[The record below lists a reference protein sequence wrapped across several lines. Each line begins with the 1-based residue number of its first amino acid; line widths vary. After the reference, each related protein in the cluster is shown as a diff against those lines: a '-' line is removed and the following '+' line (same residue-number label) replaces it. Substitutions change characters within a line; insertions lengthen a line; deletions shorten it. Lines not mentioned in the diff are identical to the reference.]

1 MKKFDVTG
9 LRGMM
14 EQMPTE
20 QLDEM
25 LRYELEKEQ
34 LDESAVRM
42 IMEVL
47 EERDRNAPVE
57 MNERIEAAW
66 ENYQAHTPVKER
78 PRVSLSGWPMRA
90 VAAAVLIV
98 LLAFAVMPQSAEAE
112 GFWERLSRWTESIFE
127 FIAPGD
133 EAAQTEYVFKTD
145 NPGLQ
150 QVYDTVTDLGITD
163 PVVPM
168 WLPEGFELV
177 ECKVSEMPTK
187 TVVYARFKDGAD
199 TVSLDIAIR
208 NAESPRQY
216 IKDEDN
222 TATREIAGIV
232 HTFFHNEDSHY
243 KDWWTAAWVR
253 DRLECAIYIDCQ
265 EETLYKI
272 LKSIY
277 MMEAD

>member
-14 EQMPTE
+14 EQMPTQ

-25 LRYELEKEQ
+25 LRYELEKKPV
-34 LDESAVRM
+34 DETAVQM

-47 EERDRNAPVE
+47 TERDQDAPVE
-57 MNERIEAAW
+57 INDRIKAAW
-66 ENYQAHTPVKER
+66 ERYQAYTPVEER
-78 PRVSLSGWPMRA
+78 PRFSVRSWPTRA
-90 VAAAVLIV
+90 VAAAVAIV
-98 LLAFAVMPQSAEAE
+98 LLVFIVMPQSAEAD
-112 GFWERLSRWTESIFE
+112 GLWERLSRWTESVFE
-127 FIAPGD
+127 FFTPGGKTAD
-133 EAAQTEYVFKTD
+133 TVYVFETD

-150 QVYDTVTDLGITD
+150 QVYDAVTDLGVTD

-168 WLPEGFELV
+168 WLPDGYELLDWEV
-177 ECKVSEMPTK
+177 NETRSKRFI
-187 TVVYARFKDGAD
+187 YACFSDGKNTA
-199 TVSLDIAIR
+199 VLDIAIR

-216 IKDEDN
+216 SKDAEN
-222 TATREIAGIV
+222 TKKYQIASID
-232 HTFFHNEDSHY
+232 HNLLRNEE
-243 KDWWTAAWVR
+243 WLTAAWIR

-277 MMEAD
+277 TMEAD

>member
-9 LRGMM
+9 LRGMI

-25 LRYELEKEQ
+25 LRFELEKEQ

-42 IMEVL
+42 VMEVL
-47 EERDRNAPVE
+47 EERDQNAPVE
-57 MNERIEAAW
+57 INDRIEAAW
-66 ENYQAHTPVKER
+66 QKYQAYTPAKES
-78 PRVSLSGWPMRA
+78 PRFFLRGWPMRA
-90 VAAAVLIV
+90 VAAAAVII
-98 LLAFAVMPQSAEAE
+98 LLALTVMPQSAEAE

-127 FIAPGD
+127 FFVPGD
-133 EAAQTEYVFKTD
+133 EAVRNEYVFETD

-150 QVYDTVTDLGITD
+150 QVYDTVTALGVTD

-168 WLPEGFELV
+168 WLPEGYELV
-177 ECKVSEMPTK
+177 ECEVSKMPSK
-187 TVVYARFKDGAD
+187 TVVYACFSDD
-199 TVSLDIAIR
+199 INTIVIDIAIR

-216 IKDEDN
+216 SKDEEN
-222 TATREIAGIV
+222 TKTCEIADVI
-232 HTFFHNEDSHY
+232 HNILRNEE
-243 KDWWTAAWVR
+243 WWTAVWTR

-277 MMEAD
+277 IMEAD

>member
-66 ENYQAHTPVKER
+66 EKYQAHTPVKER
-78 PRVSLSGWPMRA
+78 PRVSLGGWPMRA

-112 GFWERLSRWTESIFE
+112 GFWERLSRWTESVFE
-127 FIAPGD
+127 FFAPGD
-133 EAAQTEYVFKTD
+133 VAAQTEYVFKTD

-150 QVYDTVTDLGITD
+150 QVYDTVTGLGITD

-177 ECKVSEMPTK
+177 ECEVSKMPTK
-187 TVVYARFKDGAD
+187 TVVYANFTDGLKKA
-199 TVSLDIAIR
+199 TFDIAIR
-208 NAESPRQY
+208 NADSSRQY
-216 IKDEDN
+216 IKDEEN
-222 TATREIAGIV
+222 ATKHEIAGIV
-232 HTFFHNEDSHY
+232 HTFIHNEE
-243 KDWWTAAWVR
+243 WWTAAWVR

-277 MMEAD
+277 TMEAN